1 MPGPLRG
8 WRSKIQSP
16 HQQRTDETYHLH
28 LFHYY
33 SCMQHSTNP
42 IWHIIFFHNIY
53 IYISH
58 IFASFFS
65 HHHYFILALNIII
78 LSYYSMHAFTN
89 HILLIKFSHNI
100 HKNISNISASL
111 LFSHTHSFI
120 LASHINYFI
129 LLFHASHN
137 QSHFTPQIFTQHT
150 YKYFKYFCFFT
161 FFSHSLF
168 HSCILH

>member
-78 LSYYSMHAFTN
+78 LSYYLLHALTN
-89 HILLIKFSHNI
+89 HICHFNI
-100 HKNISNISASL
+100 LHKIPKYFSNIFPSL
-111 LFSHTHSFI
+111 LFSHTHYFI
-120 LASHINYFI
+120 LASRINFFF

-137 QSHFTPQIFTQHT
+137 QSHLYFQIFTQH
-150 YKYFKYFCFFT
+150 
-161 FFSHSLF
+161 
-168 HSCILH
+168 I